1 MYQDLDNNFF
11 KYKIPKKLEGQKVKF
26 SLYNE
31 KDDYFVLTSVLTSLK
46 NNVSINF
53 RVLES
58 HFQYKYKIQV
68 LNEKKWVNYS
78 QYKYIK
84 VDFKDDNNIR
94 YRLFL
99 NNNSKHLM
107 VGFQGNGTRP
117 SYNYTG
123 SLSSLDVNRLYILDY
138 YSEETPNNGA
148 YYLGKKRNLEYM
160 NNVHLLIEKIK
171 GNLDI
176 TNENVILIGTS
187 KGGFAAILYAL
198 KFGYRHCVVGS
209 PTIYLGNSLIK
220 ESTSSRVYADFI
232 AGGRTSDDIQWL
244 NALIKTEI
252 SKAKACKINILIG
265 DKERRYRNHVIP
277 FLEDLNINEKI
288 DVDLEVRDFEQHS
301 LIGRIF
307 PDYALKKIS
316 SII

>member
-53 RVLES
+53 RALEP

-107 VGFQGNGTRP
+107 VGFQGNGTKP

-123 SLSSLDVNRLYILDY
+123 SLSSLEVNRLYILDY

-148 YYLGKKRNLEYM
+148 YYLGKKRNLDYM

-171 GNLDI
+171 ESLDI